1 MERAPALAPSP
12 RFAAVLQ
19 VAEDPLEPR
28 RETPHQRGLQLQ
40 LLGRR
45 GPGGGAARRA
55 GVAAG
60 PEAGRGSVGGRGGG
74 VVHTETCRKKIIA
87 KNEEK
92 FPCS

>member
-1 MERAPALAPSP
+1 MWRGPRPAAPSS

-40 LLGRR
+40 LLGRE
-45 GPGGGAARRA
+45 GGAARRA

>member
-1 MERAPALAPSP
+1 MERAPARGPQLPVCG
-12 RFAAVLQ
+12 VLQ

-45 GPGGGAARRA
+45 GPGGGAVRRA

-87 KNEEK
+87 KTEEK